1 MLSLKNENL
10 LILIFTSFTLKA
22 NNRILSCIK
31 NKTISKAILV
41 LADYKK
47 IYKSIEL
54 EIVISKSE
62 KQFSN
67 MALLQNGN
75 IISVSHNLSYGI

>member
-1 MLSLKNENL
+1 MLSLENENL
-10 LILIFTSFTLKA
+10 LTLIFTNFTLKA
-22 NNRILSCIK
+22 NNNILSGIK

-54 EIVISKSE
+54 KIAMSKS
-62 KQFSN
+62 
-67 MALLQNGN
+67 
-75 IISVSHNLSYGI
+75 